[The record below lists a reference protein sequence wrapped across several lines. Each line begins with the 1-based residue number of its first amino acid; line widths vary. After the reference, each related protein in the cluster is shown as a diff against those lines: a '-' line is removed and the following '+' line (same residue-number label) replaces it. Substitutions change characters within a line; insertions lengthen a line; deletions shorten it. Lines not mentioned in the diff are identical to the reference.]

1 MLTCN
6 GDHTHRTATCT
17 YMYTLNGS
25 GLRPGDTQ
33 GMGIPVTHMF
43 FGTREKDV
51 GVIFL
56 GRVNSTFVPIA
67 VSQVDDGRSTLVAHL
82 RSQGQVTQ
90 VL

>member
-6 GDHTHRTATCT
+6 GDHTRGEQLHTKWVWV
-17 YMYTLNGS
+17 S
-25 GLRPGDTQ
+25 DQ
-33 GMGIPVTHMF
+33 GMLREWEYHAVTHMF

-67 VSQVDDGRSTLVAHL
+67 VSQVDDGRGTLVAHL